1 MTHTLHRQG
10 TKENLAND
18 FPMHYKFA
26 RGFNSD
32 PYPIEQLR
40 RFFDIVHKKKLA
52 NSGDIKLGNQFVQ
65 DLETLRGAMYT
76 PHAVATDA
84 ETVTEIIREVKEADI
99 GLSLTVSGLEDVLYE
114 CCKRA
119 GNKPYAVEH
128 SLGILG
134 NRDELPPQMLLEVTT
149 MCGHAMVA
157 SGAVED
163 VIRKIK
169 RGEMTCEEGG
179 KELAKPCQCGV
190 FNPVR
195 AAALLEEACALYA
208 VVQR

>member
-10 TKENLAND
+10 TRENLAND

-40 RFFDIVHKKKLA
+40 RFFDLVHTKKLA

-65 DLETLRGAMYT
+65 NLETLRGAMYT
-76 PHAVATDA
+76 PHAVASDA
-84 ETVTEIIREVKEADI
+84 ETVTEIVREVKEAGI
-99 GLSLTVSGLEDVLYE
+99 GLSLTISGLEDVLFD
-114 CCKRA
+114 CCKKA
-119 GNKPYAVEH
+119 GVKPYAIEH

-134 NRDELPPQMLLEVTT
+134 GTAELPSRMLLEVTT

-157 SGAVED
+157 PGAVEN
-163 VIRKIK
+163 IILKIK
-169 RGEMTCEEGG
+169 KGEMTPEEGG
-179 KELAKPCQCGV
+179 RELAKPCQCGV

-195 AAALLEEACALYA
+195 AAALLEEACALYTF
-208 VVQR
+208 VER